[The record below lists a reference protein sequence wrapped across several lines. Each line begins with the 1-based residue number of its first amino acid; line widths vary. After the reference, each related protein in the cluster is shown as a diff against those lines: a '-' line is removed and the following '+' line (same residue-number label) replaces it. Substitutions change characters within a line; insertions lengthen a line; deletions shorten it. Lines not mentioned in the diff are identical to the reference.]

1 MNILYSVM
9 ILSMM
14 LNYIGLLLQVSHTQR
29 FTILHKYLVI
39 LVLSLSKVKN
49 GDYSQV
55 PYGTS
60 HTKDSFVAVHNK
72 LLYHPVQK
80 IMCTNY
86 NQSFNFSSCH
96 SCNHNLW
103 QLLSCCWLVGWLVH
117 CTSNLGDSSA
127 FKCLFNVF
135 GIISNAQF
143 VFICIMVIIVI
154 ITTANYCILS

>member
-1 MNILYSVM
+1 MAPGNYFRYDFELYRSTPSSPSYTKVQNFAQILKS
-9 ILSMM
+9 LK
-14 LNYIGLLLQVSHTQR
+14 LLHLEHEPSEIWH
-29 FTILHKYLVI
+29 LVI
-39 LVLSLSKVKN
+39 LLLSLSLVKN
-49 GDYSQV
+49 GDCSQV
-55 PYGTS
+55 PSGTS

-72 LLYHPVQK
+72 LLHHPVQK

-86 NQSFNFSSCH
+86 NQSFNLSSCR

-135 GIISNAQF
+135 GIIQMRNLSSF
-143 VFICIMVIIVI
+143 V
-154 ITTANYCILS
+154 L